1 MTQEITTN
9 SPLFSTPYITIA
21 EYKQAP
27 TAVDVDDL
35 VGGGSSAVNDQE
47 LANCVARASS
57 WIDAHCGQ
65 VLAATQDTESFRAR
79 VSRDG
84 FLKVHPRYSPI
95 IELQSLSFGS
105 TPANMSSVDVTT
117 AWIENQSVVIP
128 VSGVAAPFLGSL
140 SFSGSFRYNTDAFVT
155 MSYTNGYANTVTT
168 ATSLVGATSLTV
180 SDLTG
185 FMAGAQF
192 AIYDADKT
200 ELLKVSNS
208 FTPTT
213 GSGTLTL
220 QNATQY
226 AHATAGVSVSM
237 LPPAIKQAAIYMTN
251 VILKSRGTPAIAMNQ
266 LSPVSYV
273 GYNPGQVQDLNL
285 AQELLKPFRRIR

>member
-35 VGGGSSAVNDQE
+35 VGGGSAAVNDQE
-47 LANCVARASS
+47 LANCVSRASS

-95 IELQSLSFGS
+95 LELQSLSFGS
-105 TPANMSSVDVTT
+105 TPTTQSAIDVTT
-117 AWIENQSVVIP
+117 AWLENMSVVIP
-128 VSGVAAPFLGSL
+128 VGGSSSSFKGSL
-140 SFSGSFRYNTDAFVT
+140 GFNGSFGYNTDQFVT
-155 MSYTNGYANTVTT
+155 MTYTNGYANTVTT
-168 ATSLVGATSLTV
+168 ATATSGATSLVV

-185 FMAGAQF
+185 FIAGAQF

-213 GSGTLTL
+213 GAGTLTL

-226 AHATAGVSVSM
+226 AHATAGVSVSA
-237 LPPAIKQAAIYMTN
+237 LPPAVKQAAIYMTN

-273 GYNPGQVQDLNL
+273 GFNPGQVQDLTL
-285 AQELLKPFRRIR
+285 AEDLLKPYRRIR